1 MKIRNIEEQDLQAR
15 VDWMNDSR
23 VNATLNIQLPV
34 TIESTVNWYHR
45 IQGNKTRRDFSFE
58 KDGQLVAMGGFTDI
72 DDKARKAEL
81 YIFVN
86 PVLQGKGLGMESVRV
101 MCQYGFEQMGLQK
114 ICLYTNSDN
123 LAARH
128 IYEKIEGFMRKEI
141 INNGKI
147 KDRCY
152 YGLYNEKVKD
162 KILPPPVNNIC

>member
-1 MKIRNIEEQDLQAR
+1 
-15 VDWMNDSR
+15 
-23 VNATLNIQLPV
+23 
-34 TIESTVNWYHR
+34 
-45 IQGNKTRRDFSFE
+45 
-58 KDGQLVAMGGFTDI
+58 
-72 DDKARKAEL
+72 
-81 YIFVN
+81 
-86 PVLQGKGLGMESVRV
+86 
-101 MCQYGFEQMGLQK
+101 MGLQK

-128 IYEKIEGFMRKEI
+128 IYEKIGFVLEGFMRKEI

>member
-1 MKIRNIEEQDLQAR
+1 
-15 VDWMNDSR
+15 
-23 VNATLNIQLPV
+23 
-34 TIESTVNWYHR
+34 
-45 IQGNKTRRDFSFE
+45 
-58 KDGQLVAMGGFTDI
+58 MGGFTDI

-128 IYEKIEGFMRKEI
+128 IYEKIGFVLEGFMRKEI

-162 KILPPPVNNIC
+162 KILPPPC